1 MQRSRLSLPVNGQR
15 IPRRNGF
22 PITVMTLP
30 ETSERLRM
38 YDNARISLDQFQP
51 QHMIHFI
58 VNPRSQARDL
68 DPVDIFWRIRRQLEA
83 YLGLSL
89 ANIPGQLSVSLDS
102 AVDGD
107 INNQPERLLGGDSNI
122 NFRFDS
128 IDDVDISNV
137 FAIYEERNYVGI
149 VVEMM
154 RWDLSFSL
162 YHLLSRESRGG
173 CTNFV
178 YHDMETN
185 KERAIPLRDF
195 GDGVEYRLHQYA
207 DWPPLIK
214 QKFGKRYKDEM
225 PKSLK
230 DLRGLYCYS
239 IRRDIEP
246 VACSFPDL
254 VGKPLYPVCALMAFL
269 YGWHLAK
276 FRSGEIDV
284 SDALLNDT
292 GCLYYTA
299 VQYVE
304 KYRTDSRGLFS
315 NRGFVKLVNEICPE
329 FAVTVFDATR
339 TVMFRA
345 EGASYVSPLPNYGFR
360 RGEFTEDVLKRY
372 WQRRICI
379 FLDTEKQHYVP
390 IFDTDLFFSSTSARH
405 VMMYCP
411 FCQSRVHKKMLPL
424 HRCRIIECLGCSQK
438 FENKELLEA
447 HRSTRDMDEQECE
460 HCWQIFRNTRCF
472 RRHFPMCKGTYSIV
486 CIHCKKKYK
495 SNERHECL
503 AKRKCTK
510 NGNRGCP
517 GSNTE
522 HRKLYDENGIPYDA
536 YHLCPFRRQELKPRP
551 MADTW
556 VFDFECLLEK
566 GVYNCL
572 SSFRP
577 SLNAVSQRNCTDVWT
592 ELQDMELPNDLIV
605 HRHRVNYAYAMP
617 LILEGRYLSEE
628 EALERAISGNTIA
641 EFWEKMKSVRSEGIS
656 NWYAHNLKGYDG
668 RLLMDFF
675 EKHDIA
681 PESIMK
687 AGDKIMGMEIRVRHV
702 DAERYHGL
710 RFFDSLLLL
719 NSGLKNLPKMFGL
732 DTNIVRKGDF
742 PYLFNTPENQQY
754 DGPLPATEF
763 YEIDRKSPGEKERFL
778 EWYKQESLRLIRE
791 GTTWNLQKELRAYC
805 INDVVILAKALRIF
819 SETMCQMN
827 NGANPLWLYTTAS
840 YAWSV
845 YRHLHLPDDLIYRLN
860 INHDKFARRALHGG
874 KTDVR
879 IMQVE
884 LAPETIAA
892 GTGLRYVDV
901 QSLYP
906 TVQYY
911 DLLPVGPPE
920 TTLYTS
926 ANPLTMEEHYRLITM
941 PEEHGLFFIECDLEP
956 KRYVHHPIVGDYV
969 QNRFMAHVLPIKRAV
984 LTSIEYKAALNEG
997 YVATAIYRIDRYC
1010 ASRDAFKSYIRTFL
1024 RLKILSSKK
1033 PFSADASEEEKEAYF
1048 SKVREKY
1055 GFDIKES
1062 EFEENP
1068 AIRALAKL
1076 LLNSL
1081 WGKFGQR
1088 NDLVQTEF
1096 CRDGLSLRKY
1106 ADSIRHRKIR
1116 ELGTRQYGKTAW
1128 QKVYKKTNIEPKYNI
1143 AIASFVT
1150 AHARLRLL
1158 KELKRMGDR
1167 VVYHDTDSIVYL
1179 RQPGKP
1185 DIEEGQFLGDWESET
1200 GTNLI
1205 DQFIGLAPKTY
1216 AYSYVCSQ
1224 TGERK
1229 NFVKVKGF
1237 PLDGRTS
1244 QKLTLDHFREVLYK
1258 TLVPGERPFALNEL
1272 LAATR
1277 QRVQNDVDADG
1288 QVVIQTNVFAHAY
1301 PSEKNINQFI
1311 ANIDERYNL
1320 QPKNLN
1326 TLMNRQYLPF
1336 MYTAQQNKVLKLD
1349 YQKGVINTVNQT
1361 QRYGLDSTRN
1371 CIRFETL
1378 PYGWERFPEAHL
1390 DRDVLIHN
1398 SENAE
1403 RVCQNRPVTC
1413 LEGYELRE
1421 MENERIATAEAIA
1434 Y

>member
-1 MQRSRLSLPVNGQR
+1 
-15 IPRRNGF
+15 
-22 PITVMTLP
+22 
-30 ETSERLRM
+30 M
-38 YDNARISLDQFQP
+38 YDNARISLDAFQP

-58 VNPRSQARDL
+58 VNPRTQARDL
-68 DPVDIFWRIRRQLEA
+68 EPVDIFWRIRRQLES
-83 YLGLSL
+83 YLGFSL
-89 ANIPGQLSVSLDS
+89 ENIPGQLSVSLDA

-107 INNQPERLLGGDSNI
+107 INYQPERLLGGDSNI
-122 NFRFDS
+122 NFRFNSVNDL
-128 IDDVDISNV
+128 DIGN
-137 FAIYEERNYVGI
+137 IIHTYEERNYVGI

-178 YHDMETN
+178 YHDMEKN
-185 KERAIPLRDF
+185 KEGAIPLRDF
-195 GDGVEYRLHQYA
+195 GDGVEYRLHEYA
-207 DWPPLIK
+207 KWPPLIK
-214 QKFGKRYKDEM
+214 QKFGKRFKDEM
-225 PKSLK
+225 PTSLK
-230 DLRGLYCYS
+230 DQRGLYCYG

-246 VACSFPDL
+246 AMRSHPAL
-254 VGKPLYPVCALMAFL
+254 LGKPLYPVCALMAFL

-276 FRSGEIDV
+276 FRSGEADV
-284 SDALLNDT
+284 SDPLLNDV

-299 VQYVE
+299 VEYMS
-304 KYRTDSRGLFS
+304 KFKLDSRGLFS
-315 NRGFVKLVNEICPE
+315 NSGFVKLVNDICPD

-360 RGEFTEDVLKRY
+360 RGEFTEETLQRY

-379 FLDTEKQHYVP
+379 FLDTTKQHFIP
-390 IFDTDLFFSSTSARH
+390 IFDLDLFFSSKSARH

-411 FCQSRVHKKMLPL
+411 FCQSRIHKKQLPL
-424 HRCRIIECLGCSQK
+424 HVCRIIECLGCSKK
-438 FENKELLEA
+438 FESQELLQL
-447 HRSTRDMDEQECE
+447 HRNTVDMDEKQCHE
-460 HCWQIFRNTRCF
+460 CWQKFKNERCY
-472 RRHFPMCKGTYSIV
+472 RRHFIDCKGTYLIECV
-486 CIHCKKKYK
+486 HCKKKYK
-495 SNERHECL
+495 SNERHECF
-503 AKRKCTK
+503 ATRKCTK
-510 NGNRGCP
+510 NGSRGCP

-522 HRKLYDENGIPYDA
+522 HRKLYDERGIPYDA
-536 YHLCPFRRQELKPRP
+536 YHLCPFRRQELKTRP

-577 SLNAVSQRNCTDVWT
+577 ITNASPQRNHANVWAQ
-592 ELQDMELPNDLIV
+592 LQDIELPNDLIV
-605 HRHRVNYAYAMP
+605 HRHRVNYAYAIP
-617 LILEGRYLSEE
+617 LVLEGRYLSEE
-628 EALERAISGNTIA
+628 EALEKAISGNSIA
-641 EFWEKMKSVRSEGIS
+641 EFWEKMRSVRKEGIS

-675 EKHDIA
+675 EKRDIV
-681 PESIMK
+681 PVSMMK
-687 AGDKIMGMEIRVRHV
+687 AGDKILGMEIRVRDV
-702 DAERYHGL
+702 LAGRYHGL
-710 RFFDSLLLL
+710 RFFDSLLML
-719 NSGLKNLPKMFGL
+719 NSSLKNLPKMFGL

-742 PYLFNTPENQQY
+742 PYLFNTPENQEY
-754 DGPLPATEF
+754 DGPLPPIEF
-763 YEIDRKSPGEKERFL
+763 YEVDRKSSGEKERFL

-791 GTTWNLQKELRAYC
+791 GTTWNLQKELREYC

-840 YAWSV
+840 YAWTV
-845 YRHLHLPDDLIYRLN
+845 YKHLHLPDDLIYRLN
-860 INHDKFARRALHGG
+860 VNHDKFARRALHGG

-926 ANPLTMEEHYRLITM
+926 SNPLTMEAHCQLITM
-941 PEEHGLFFIECDLEP
+941 PEEQGLFFIECDLEP
-956 KRYVHHPIVGDYV
+956 KQYVHHPIVGDYV
-969 QNRFMAHVLPIKRAV
+969 DNRYMAHVLPIKRIV

-997 YVATAIYRIDRYC
+997 YVATAIYRIDRYR

-1033 PFSADASEEEKEAYF
+1033 PFSADAPEEEKQTYF
-1048 SKVREKY
+1048 ATVREKY
-1055 GFDIKES
+1055 GFDIQES

-1096 CRDGLSLRKY
+1096 CTDGLSKKKMANAEQRGKIKAL
-1106 ADSIRHRKIR
+1106 DSRPY
-1116 ELGTRQYGKTAW
+1116 GTTTTQWFFK
-1128 QKVYKKTNIEPKYNI
+1128 QTNIEPKYNI

-1150 AHARLRLL
+1150 ARARLRLL
-1158 KELKRMGDR
+1158 KELKRIGDR

-1200 GTNLI
+1200 GNDLI

-1216 AYSYVCSQ
+1216 AYSYICSK

-1229 NFVKVKGF
+1229 KFVKVKGF

-1258 TLVPGERPFALNEL
+1258 TLAPGERPFALNALPDEI
-1272 LAATR
+1272 R
-1277 QRVQNDVDADG
+1277 DRVQNDVDAEG
-1288 QVVIQTNVFAHAY
+1288 QVVVQTNVFAHAY
-1301 PSEKNINQFI
+1301 PREKNVNQFI

-1320 QPKNLN
+1320 RADNIN
-1326 TLMNRQYLPF
+1326 TLMNSQYLPF
-1336 MYTAQQNKVLKLD
+1336 MYTTQQDKMLKLD

-1361 QRYGLDSTRN
+1361 GRYGLDPTRN

-1378 PYGWERFPEAHL
+1378 PFGWERFPVAHL
-1390 DRDVLIHN
+1390 DRDVLIFN
-1398 SENAE
+1398 SRHAE
-1403 RVCQNRPVTC
+1403 RICENRPSTF

-1421 MENERIATAEAIA
+1421 MENERIITSAAVA